1 MKKMTVFLVLFV
13 LIASLCFGA
22 GRADQAR
29 PEDFPTK
36 PVQLIVPW
44 PAGGRT
50 DLNARLFASAASA
63 YLGQPMVVIN
73 REGGAS
79 MIGGEFVA
87 RAAPDGYTL
96 IAMTPGTN
104 ILPPLFRGAPY
115 GALDFDAIGQIGSST
130 MIMASNPNRP
140 WRTIEELID
149 YARRNPNQVTY
160 SCITLTAPMMAFL
173 MWADRAGVQLR
184 HVPVNNDAQAVEQVL
199 GGHVDIVMS
208 SSVAP
213 VFSHVNT
220 GTLNALMVFSEE
232 RDNTLPDVPTAVE
245 LGFDV
250 VVSPFTGIAGP
261 RGMPVIVL
269 ERLRSVFNQVMENE
283 EFARAIINSGEN
295 FDPRP
300 GDEFFQIWQTNYD
313 AFSDIV
319 NRMGLGQQ

>member
-1 MKKMTVFLVLFV
+1 MAT
-13 LIASLCFGA
+13 
-22 GRADQAR
+22 
-29 PEDFPTK
+29 T
-36 PVQLIVPW
+36 
-44 PAGGRT
+44 
-50 DLNARLFASAASA
+50 
-63 YLGQPMVVIN
+63 YLGQPIVVIN

-130 MIMASNPNRP
+130 MIMASNSARP
-140 WRTIEELID
+140 WRTIAELVEF
-149 YARRNPNQVTY
+149 ARRNPNQVTY
-160 SCITLTAPMMAFL
+160 SCVTLTAPMMAFL
-173 MWADRAGVQLR
+173 MWADRAGIQLR

-208 SSVAP
+208 SSIAP

-220 GTLNALMVFSEE
+220 GTLNALMVFSDG
-232 RDNTLPDVPTAVE
+232 RDAILPNVPTALE
-245 LGFDV
+245 LGYDV

-261 RGMPVIVL
+261 RGMPRDVL
-269 ERLRSVFNQVMENE
+269 EKLRSVFNQVVENP
-283 EFARAIINSGEN
+283 EFARAIQASGEN

-300 GDEFFQIWQTNYD
+300 GDEFFQIWQTNYE
-313 AFSDIV
+313 AFSEIV
-319 NRMGLGQQ
+319 DRMGLRQQ